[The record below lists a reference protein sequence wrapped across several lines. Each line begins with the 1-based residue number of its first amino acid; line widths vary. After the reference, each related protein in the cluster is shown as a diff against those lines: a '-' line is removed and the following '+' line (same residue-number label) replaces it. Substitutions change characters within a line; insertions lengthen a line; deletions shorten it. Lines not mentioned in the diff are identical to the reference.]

1 MHAYDQGPEH
11 ARRMVSLL
19 VDGLPLQREVKGD
32 QRDHPELWILTI

>member
-32 QRDHPELWILTI
+32 KRGHPELWILTI